1 MLVRCKKLKNQEE
14 SLLLLVSLSF
24 VKMSRKGRPIHC
36 HWTGLSSAGS
46 VVNSVLF
53 ASLGIAIA
61 LACMSSIFLWPTDLI
76 AIGEVKYFHY
86 PLPQNI
92 EIFKGNPGG
101 RLAS

>member
-1 MLVRCKKLKNQEE
+1 MQGI
-14 SLLLLVSLSF
+14 LLN
-24 VKMSRKGRPIHC
+24 PI
-36 HWTGLSSAGS
+36 
-46 VVNSVLF
+46 LF
-53 ASLGIAIA
+53 ASFGVAIA
-61 LACMSSIFLWPTDLI
+61 LMCVSSVFLWPTDLI

>member
-1 MLVRCKKLKNQEE
+1 MQGI
-14 SLLLLVSLSF
+14 LLN
-24 VKMSRKGRPIHC
+24 PI
-36 HWTGLSSAGS
+36 
-46 VVNSVLF
+46 LF
-53 ASLGIAIA
+53 AYFGVAIA
-61 LACMSSIFLWPTDLI
+61 LVCVSSVFLWPTDLI